1 MLAVINYGVFFGL
14 VVVHTILAAV
24 MTRFFR
30 LRLDTQAG
38 WIGYSL
44 GLLPILFFLSTLVVT
59 GGLGLGPNL
68 GSPLVV
74 FAILIGL
81 PVALGMTID
90 LLYVAQPEDVELP
103 QRQ

>member
-1 MLAVINYGVFFGL
+1 MFAVINYGVFLGL
-14 VVVHTILAAV
+14 VVAHTMLAAV

-44 GLLPILFFLSTLVVT
+44 GLSPILLFISTLVVT

-81 PVALGMTID
+81 PVALGVTID
-90 LLYVAQPEDVELP
+90 LLYVAQPADVELP

>member
-1 MLAVINYGVFFGL
+1 MLGIINLGLFFVL
-14 VVVHTILAAV
+14 LAAHTV
-24 MTRFFR
+24 VAAVLTRFFR

-44 GLLPILFFLSTLVVT
+44 GLTPIILFASTLLFT
-59 GGLGLGPNL
+59 GGLGIGPNL
-68 GSPLVV
+68 GSPIVA

-90 LLYVAQPEDVELP
+90 LLYVTQPEDVELP

>member
-1 MLAVINYGVFFGL
+1 MLGIIGLGLFFVVLAVHT
-14 VVVHTILAAV
+14 VVAAV
-24 MTRFFR
+24 ATRFFR

-44 GLLPILFFLSTLVVT
+44 GLTPVILFASTLVFT
-59 GGLGLGPNL
+59 GVLGIGPNL
-68 GSPLVV
+68 GSPIVV
-74 FAILIGL
+74 FLVMIIL

-90 LLYVAQPEDVELP
+90 LLYVTQPEDVELP

>member
-1 MLAVINYGVFFGL
+1 MLAVINYGAFLGL
-14 VVVHTILAAV
+14 VIAHTILAAV
-24 MTRFFR
+24 LTRFFR

-38 WIGYSL
+38 WVGYSL
-44 GLLPILFFLSTLVVT
+44 GLSPILLFVSTLVVT

-74 FAILIGL
+74 FAVLIGL

-90 LLYVAQPEDVELP
+90 LLYVAQPEDVDLP

>member
-1 MLAVINYGVFFGL
+1 MLAVINYGVFLGL
-14 VVVHTILAAV
+14 VFAHTIFAAV

-44 GLLPILFFLSTLVVT
+44 ALLPIFLFISTLMVT

-90 LLYVAQPEDVELP
+90 LLYVAQPDDVELP

>member
-1 MLAVINYGVFFGL
+1 V
-14 VVVHTILAAV
+14 
-24 MTRFFR
+24 
-30 LRLDTQAG
+30 
-38 WIGYSL
+38 L
-44 GLLPILFFLSTLVVT
+44 GFNCNPPVYLLFISTLGVT

-74 FAILIGL
+74 FAVLIGL

-103 QRQ
+103 QR